1 MRGTA
6 RRLLEDL
13 THTLIAPLR
22 CRFISACVAFTAAYA
37 NPGSDLGGR
46 GFHNPTPYP
55 CAQALMGASYH
66 HAVPASADGGPAF
79 AYMAVPVNAVRAAL
93 HHLTEASGLEAESHV
108 HSLVATFRNW
118 LDEHHPVARAFVV
131 LRTQEQRRADGIDG
145 ENTAPLPNGITISA
159 ATRPLDPMEVYVVY
173 RTADAWY
180 APPAMMREINL
191 QPRSDGAVHG
201 GNDTVAEVAAIVNH
215 DDRVNLPN
223 VAAPS
228 GDSDAQ
234 GRRFV
239 SQYSTLYDTLRYVLF
254 FPTGV
259 GGWGQRGLGRSAQRP
274 LSTAGHPFTC
284 GGYARAAIYQKEVLS
299 LLLRLTQE
307 YMLDE
312 FSRRESIGVLSY
324 ARSDPGG
331 TFTRTRNR
339 ATARRVAR
347 RDAAIE
353 AGVAGAADRT
363 IGRPRVYLP
372 ASLPGSP
379 KHQQMLV
386 DDGLAVIEKYGK
398 PTYVCQCVLNLTHV
412 SQSMCTLQLLHYV
425 HV

>member
-1 MRGTA
+1 MVMPFGRGASFSPSMPSA
-6 RRLLEDL
+6 RRCSSVLN
-13 THTLIAPLR
+13 TT
-22 CRFISACVAFTAAYA
+22 
-37 NPGSDLGGR
+37 
-46 GFHNPTPYP
+46 
-55 CAQALMGASYH
+55 
-66 HAVPASADGGPAF
+66 
-79 AYMAVPVNAVRAAL
+79 NA
-93 HHLTEASGLEAESHV
+93 
-108 HSLVATFRNW
+108 
-118 LDEHHPVARAFVV
+118 
-131 LRTQEQRRADGIDG
+131 
-145 ENTAPLPNGITISA
+145 
-159 ATRPLDPMEVYVVY
+159 
-173 RTADAWY
+173 
-180 APPAMMREINL
+180 
-191 QPRSDGAVHG
+191 RSDRLGHG

-299 LLLRLTQE
+299 LLPRLTQE
-307 YMLDE
+307 YTLDE

-425 HV
+425 HVQSKVARSRCASTANCRLCGHTMPRFQSAAEVVPETASCWTVLRRSQRAVSWRATCVHHVRCGVSKARVSACTFSSQDAC

>member
-1 MRGTA
+1 
-6 RRLLEDL
+6 
-13 THTLIAPLR
+13 
-22 CRFISACVAFTAAYA
+22 
-37 NPGSDLGGR
+37 
-46 GFHNPTPYP
+46 
-55 CAQALMGASYH
+55 
-66 HAVPASADGGPAF
+66 
-79 AYMAVPVNAVRAAL
+79 MAVPVNAVRAAL
-93 HHLTEASGLEAESHV
+93 HHLTEASGLETESHV
-108 HSLVATFRNW
+108 HSLVARFRLW
-118 LDEHHPVARAFVV
+118 FDRHHPVARAFVV

-180 APPAMMREINL
+180 APPAMMREIYL

-299 LLLRLTQE
+299 LLPRLTQE
-307 YMLDE
+307 YTLDE
-312 FSRRESIGVLSY
+312 FSRRESIGVVSY
-324 ARSDPGG
+324 SMPVVTLGEPSHG
-331 TFTRTRNR
+331 R
-339 ATARRVAR
+339 ATVPPRGVW
-347 RDAAIE
+347 RD
-353 AGVAGAADRT
+353 VMLQSRQ
-363 IGRPRVYLP
+363 
-372 ASLPGSP
+372 ASLALQIVRLGGREYTC
-379 KHQQMLV
+379 LRRC
-386 DDGLAVIEKYGK
+386 LAV
-398 PTYVCQCVLNLTHV
+398 
-412 SQSMCTLQLLHYV
+412 QSISKCSWTMAWL
-425 HV
+425 

>member
-1 MRGTA
+1 MRCIYGGIRESRVRPRWSWVSQSNTLPVCAGTDGRFVPPCCA
-6 RRLLEDL
+6 CKCGRWTCICVHGRPCQRC
-13 THTLIAPLR
+13 TGSAAP
-22 CRFISACVAFTAAYA
+22 F
-37 NPGSDLGGR
+37 
-46 GFHNPTPYP
+46 
-55 CAQALMGASYH
+55 
-66 HAVPASADGGPAF
+66 DGGI
-79 AYMAVPVNAVRAAL
+79 
-93 HHLTEASGLEAESHV
+93 GLGTRVTRPQSRGD
-108 HSLVATFRNW
+108 VARWF
-118 LDEHHPVARAFVV
+118 DAHHPVARAFVV

-145 ENTAPLPNGITISA
+145 ENSAPLPNGITMSA

-215 DDRVNLPN
+215 GDSVNLPN
-223 VAAPS
+223 VAAPP

-299 LLLRLTQE
+299 LLPRLTQE

-312 FSRRESIGVLSY
+312 FSRRESIACACVTLIPS
-324 ARSDPGG
+324 S
-331 TFTRTRNR
+331 
-339 ATARRVAR
+339 
-347 RDAAIE
+347 
-353 AGVAGAADRT
+353 
-363 IGRPRVYLP
+363 
-372 ASLPGSP
+372 
-379 KHQQMLV
+379 
-386 DDGLAVIEKYGK
+386 
-398 PTYVCQCVLNLTHV
+398 VC
-412 SQSMCTLQLLHYV
+412 
-425 HV
+425 